1 MRVLVRDIMTEHL
14 VAVSPD
20 TCASEAVAL
29 MLRHGISGMPV
40 VDQNNKLLGIISEYD
55 LLECFLEQPENV
67 PNVQQYMTADVRT
80 IAPDD
85 DTMDVART
93 FLEGNYRRLPV
104 VEEGRLIGLVS
115 RRDIMRLIE
124 TLRSLREMETTSGVA

>member
-1 MRVLVRDIMTEHL
+1 MRVLIRDIMTEHL
-14 VAVSPD
+14 VTVSPD
-20 TCASEAVAL
+20 TCSEVAVSL

-40 VDQNNKLLGIISEYD
+40 VDQNKKLLGIISEYD
-55 LLECFLEQPENV
+55 LLECFLEQPEDV
-67 PNVQQYMTADVRT
+67 PNVQQYMTADART

-104 VEEGRLIGLVS
+104 VEEDRLVGLVS

-124 TLRSLREMETTSGVA
+124 TLRSLREMETTSYVA

>member
-20 TCASEAVAL
+20 TSAEVAVSL

-40 VDQNNKLLGIISEYD
+40 VNQNKKLLGIISEYD
-55 LLECFLEQPENV
+55 LLECFLEQPEII
-67 PNVQQYMTADVRT
+67 PNVQQYMTPDVRT
-80 IAPDD
+80 ISPNE

-104 VEEGRLIGLVS
+104 VENDRLIGLVS

-124 TLRSLREMETTSGVA
+124 TLRSLREMETTSSVA

>member
-1 MRVLVRDIMTEHL
+1 MQVRVRDIMTEHL
-14 VAVSPD
+14 VTVSPD
-20 TCASEAVAL
+20 ASASDAVAL

-40 VDQNNKLLGIISEYD
+40 VDANRKLLGVVSEYD
-55 LLECFLEQPENV
+55 LLECFLEQPEHIPSV
-67 PNVQQYMTADVRT
+67 ARYMTAEVRT

-85 DTMDVART
+85 DTMDVARI

-104 VEEGRLIGLVS
+104 VENGYLVGLVS

-124 TLRSLREMETTSGVA
+124 TLRSLREMEPTTSVA